1 MHRQALVLAQG
12 VSKTP
17 KEAGL
22 PNLCSRQGSFPQAC
36 RGTSRENDTAG
47 GEKTLKDALQRVFR
61 HDLNIISYDMTG
73 TGAWTAAFPLL
84 P

>member
-22 PNLCSRQGSFPQAC
+22 PNLRSKQGSFSQAC
-36 RGTSRENDTAG
+36 RGTSRESDVVG
-47 GEKTLKDALQRVFR
+47 GEKTVKDALQRVFR
-61 HDLNIISYDMTG
+61 HDLDIISYDITG
-73 TGAWTAAFPLL
+73 TGAWTAAFPLQ